1 MAYLGISGPS
11 RASAQEYDDARHLG
25 AWAAEHGHV
34 VVCGGLGGV
43 MEGGARGAREAGGVV
58 IGLLPGS
65 DRSAANPYVT
75 AAIPTGM
82 GEMRNALLVRASDVL
97 LVVGG
102 SWGTL
107 SELALAARTGV
118 PVVALDSW
126 SLPDDPD
133 LPGPRHVTSV
143 AEACA
148 TLATLLRT

>member
-11 RASAQEYDDARHLG
+11 RASAQEYEDAREVG
-25 AWAAEHGHV
+25 RWAAGRGHV

-43 MEGGARGAREAGGVV
+43 MAGGARGAHEAGGVV
-58 IGLLPGS
+58 VGLLPGG
-65 DRSAANPYVT
+65 DRDAGNPYLTV
-75 AAIPTGM
+75 ALPTGM
-82 GEMRNALLVRASDVL
+82 GEMRNALLVRSSDAL

-126 SLPDDPD
+126 ALPDDPD
-133 LPGPRHVTSV
+133 LPGPHHVGSV
-143 AEACA
+143 AEAVRA
-148 TLATLLRT
+148 LEALLG